1 MQLDIINFDGK
12 KVGSVELTD
21 SIFGV
26 EPRADILHR
35 VVTWQRAKQRAG
47 THAVKSVSDVAG
59 SGKKA
64 FKQKKTGNARQGER
78 YNVHM
83 RGGGVV
89 HGPVV
94 RDHSIDLPKKIRSLG
109 LKMALSSKA
118 QDGSLVIIDSEKLAA
133 AKTNTFAKQLKKLDI
148 ASALFVGAAELDE
161 NFKKSAANIANIDVL
176 PTMGLNVL
184 DILKHEKLV
193 LTADAVKA
201 VEARLAYYIRI
212 EGKQNGRKNS

>member
-1 MQLDIINFDGK
+1 MQVNVINFDGK
-12 KVGSVELTD
+12 AVGKIDLQD
-21 SIFGV
+21 SIFGLDA
-26 EPRADILHR
+26 RADILHR
-35 VVTWQRAKQRAG
+35 VVTWQRAKSRAG
-47 THAVKSVSDVAG
+47 THAVKTVSDVAG

-118 QDGSLVIIDSEKLAA
+118 KDNALVIVDSEKLSAVKTAA
-133 AKTNTFAKQLKKLDI
+133 FAKQLKKLEI
-148 ASALFVGAAELDE
+148 SSALFVGADALDE
-161 NFKKSAANIANIDVL
+161 NFKKSAANINNVDVL
-176 PTMGLNVL
+176 PTVGLNVL
-184 DILKHEKLV
+184 DILKHDKLV

-201 VEARLAYYIRI
+201 IEKRLGA
-212 EGKQNGRKNS
+212 

>member
-21 SIFGV
+21 GIFGL

-133 AKTNTFAKQLKKLDI
+133 AKTNAFAKQLKKLDI
-148 ASALFVGAAELDE
+148 ASALFVGATELDE

-201 VEARLAYYIRI
+201 VEARLA
-212 EGKQNGRKNS
+212 

>member
-1 MQLDIINFDGK
+1 MQIEVLNLDGK
-12 KVGSVELTD
+12 TVGKQELAD
-21 SIFGV
+21 VIFGI

-35 VVTWQRAKQRAG
+35 VVTWQRANARAG
-47 THAVKSVSDVAG
+47 THAVKTVSDVAG

-64 FKQKKTGNARQGER
+64 FKQKKTGNAREGEK

-109 LKMALSSKA
+109 LKMALSSKLK
-118 QDGSLVIIDSEKLAA
+118 DGSLIVIDSEKMSVV
-133 AKTNTFAKQLKKLDI
+133 KTNTLAKQLKKLNI
-148 ASALFVGAAELDE
+148 ASALFVGATTIDE
-161 NFKKSAANIANIDVL
+161 NFKKSVSNISNVDVL
-176 PTMGLNVL
+176 PTIGLNVL

-193 LTADAVKA
+193 LTADSVKA
-201 VEARLAYYIRI
+201 IEARLA
-212 EGKQNGRKNS
+212 

>member
-1 MQLDIINFDGK
+1 MQVNVINFDGK
-12 KVGSVELTD
+12 AVGKIDLQD
-21 SIFGV
+21 SIFGLDA
-26 EPRADILHR
+26 RADILHR
-35 VVTWQRAKQRAG
+35 VVTWQRAKSRAG
-47 THAVKSVSDVAG
+47 THAVKTVSDVAG

-118 QDGSLVIIDSEKLAA
+118 KEDALIIVDSEKMSA
-133 AKTNTFAKQLKKLDI
+133 AKTATFAKQLKKLNI
-148 ASALFVGAAELDE
+148 ASALFVGADKLDE
-161 NFKKSAANIANIDVL
+161 NFRKSAANINNVDVL
-176 PTMGLNVL
+176 PTIGLNVL
-184 DILKHEKLV
+184 DILNHDKLV

-201 VEARLAYYIRI
+201 IEARLGA
-212 EGKQNGRKNS
+212 

>member
-1 MQLDIINFDGK
+1 MQVNVINFDGK
-12 KVGSVELTD
+12 AVGKVDLQD
-21 SIFGV
+21 SIFGLDA
-26 EPRADILHR
+26 RADILHR
-35 VVTWQRAKQRAG
+35 VVTWQRAKSRAG
-47 THAVKSVSDVAG
+47 THAVKTVSDVAG

-94 RDHSIDLPKKIRSLG
+94 RDHSIDLPKKIRALG
-109 LKMALSSKA
+109 LKMALSSKLKE
-118 QDGSLVIIDSEKLAA
+118 DSLIVVDSEKLSA
-133 AKTNTFAKQLKKLDI
+133 AKTGAFTKQLKKLDI
-148 ASALFVGAAELDE
+148 ASALFVGGDTLDE
-161 NFKKSAANIANIDVL
+161 NFKKSAANIVNVDVL
-176 PTMGLNVL
+176 PTIGLNVL

-201 VEARLAYYIRI
+201 IEARLAA
-212 EGKQNGRKNS
+212 

>member
-1 MQLDIINFDGK
+1 MQANVINFDGK
-12 KVGSVELTD
+12 TVGKIELQD
-21 SIFGV
+21 SIFGLDA
-26 EPRADILHR
+26 RADILHR
-35 VVTWQRAKQRAG
+35 VVTWQRAKSRAG
-47 THAVKSVSDVAG
+47 THAVKTVSDVAG

-94 RDHSIDLPKKIRSLG
+94 RDHSIDLPKKIRALG

-118 QDGSLVIIDSEKLAA
+118 KDNALVIVDSEKLSV
-133 AKTNTFAKQLKKLDI
+133 AKTATFAKQLKKLEI
-148 ASALFVGAAELDE
+148 SSALFVGADALDE
-161 NFKKSAANIANIDVL
+161 NFKKSAANINNVDVL
-176 PTMGLNVL
+176 PTVGLNVL
-184 DILKHEKLV
+184 DILKHDKLV

-201 VEARLAYYIRI
+201 IEKRLG
-212 EGKQNGRKNS
+212 E

>member
-12 KVGSVELTD
+12 KVGSVELAD
-21 SIFGV
+21 SIFGL

-109 LKMALSSKA
+109 LKMALSSKVK
-118 QDGSLVIIDSEKLAA
+118 DGSLVVIDSEKLGA
-133 AKTNTFAKQLKKLDI
+133 AKTNAFAKQLKKLDI
-148 ASALFVGAAELDE
+148 ASALFVGATELDE

-176 PTMGLNVL
+176 PTIGLNVL
-184 DILKHEKLV
+184 DILKHDKLV

-201 VEARLAYYIRI
+201 VEARLA
-212 EGKQNGRKNS
+212 

>member
-1 MQLDIINFDGK
+1 MQVNIINFDGK
-12 KVGSVELTD
+12 AVGKIDLQD
-21 SIFGV
+21 SIFGLDA
-26 EPRADILHR
+26 RADILHR
-35 VVTWQRAKQRAG
+35 VVTWQRAKSRAG
-47 THAVKSVSDVAG
+47 THAVKTVSDVAG

-94 RDHSIDLPKKIRSLG
+94 RDHSIDLPKKIRALG

-118 QDGSLVIIDSEKLAA
+118 KEDSLIIIDSEKLKA
-133 AKTNTFAKQLKKLDI
+133 AKTNVFAKQLKKLGLE
-148 ASALFVGAAELDE
+148 SALFVGADALDE
-161 NFKKSAANIANIDVL
+161 NFKKSAANINNVDVL
-176 PTMGLNVL
+176 PVIGLNVL
-184 DILKHEKLV
+184 DILNHDKLV

-201 VEARLAYYIRI
+201 VEGRLGA
-212 EGKQNGRKNS
+212 

>member
-21 SIFGV
+21 GIFGL

-118 QDGSLVIIDSEKLAA
+118 QDGSFSVIHSETLAT
-133 AKTNTFAKQLKKLDI
+133 AKTGAFAKQLKKLEI
-148 ASALFVGAAELDE
+148 ASALFVGATELDE
-161 NFKKSAANIANIDVL
+161 NFVKSAANIANIDVL
-176 PTMGLNVL
+176 PTIGLNVL

-201 VEARLAYYIRI
+201 VEARLA
-212 EGKQNGRKNS
+212 

>member
-1 MQLDIINFDGK
+1 MQIDIINFDGK
-12 KVGSVELTD
+12 SVGKAELQD
-21 SIFGV
+21 SIFGI

-35 VVTWQRAKQRAG
+35 VVTWQRAKSRAG
-47 THAVKSVSDVAG
+47 THAVKTVSDVEG

-64 FKQKKTGNARQGER
+64 FKQKKTGNARQGEK

-94 RDHSIDLPKKIRSLG
+94 RDHSIDLPKKIRVLG
-109 LKMALSSKA
+109 LKMALSSKLA
-118 QDGSLVIIDSEKLAA
+118 DGSLIVIDSEKLPA
-133 AKTNTFAKQLKKLDI
+133 AKTGALAKQLKKLEL
-148 ASALFVGAAELDE
+148 ASALFVAADSMDE
-161 NFKKSAANIANIDVL
+161 NFKKSAANIANVDVL
-176 PTMGLNVL
+176 PTIGLNVL

-201 VEARLAYYIRI
+201 VEARL
-212 EGKQNGRKNS
+212 G

>member
-12 KVGSVELTD
+12 VVGKAELAD
-21 SIFGV
+21 SIFGLD
-26 EPRADILHR
+26 PRADILHR

-47 THAVKSVSDVAG
+47 THAVKTVSDVQG

-109 LKMALSSKA
+109 LKMALSSKIK
-118 QDGSLVIIDSEKLAA
+118 DGSLVVIDSEKLAA
-133 AKTNTFAKQLKKLDI
+133 AKTNAFAKQLKKLEI
-148 ASALFVGAAELDE
+148 VSALFVGAEQLDE

-201 VEARLAYYIRI
+201 IEARLA
-212 EGKQNGRKNS
+212 

>member
-1 MQLDIINFDGK
+1 MQANVINFDGK
-12 KVGSVELTD
+12 TVGKIELQD
-21 SIFGV
+21 SIFGLDA
-26 EPRADILHR
+26 RADVLHR
-35 VVTWQRAKQRAG
+35 VVTWQRAKARAG
-47 THAVKSVSDVAG
+47 THAVKTVSDVAG

-118 QDGSLVIIDSEKLAA
+118 KDNALVIVDSEKLSAVKTAA
-133 AKTNTFAKQLKKLDI
+133 FAKQLKKLEI
-148 ASALFVGAAELDE
+148 SSALFVGADALDE
-161 NFKKSAANIANIDVL
+161 NFKKSAANINNVDVL
-176 PTMGLNVL
+176 PTVGLNVL
-184 DILKHEKLV
+184 DILKHDKLV

-201 VEARLAYYIRI
+201 IEKRLGA
-212 EGKQNGRKNS
+212 

>member
-12 KVGSVELTD
+12 KVGSVELES
-21 SIFGV
+21 SIFGL

-35 VVTWQRAKQRAG
+35 VVTWQRAKSRAG
-47 THAVKSVSDVAG
+47 THAVKSVSEVAG

-94 RDHSIDLPKKIRSLG
+94 RDHAIDLQKKIRALG
-109 LKMALSSKA
+109 LKMALSSKVK
-118 QDGSLVIIDSEKLAA
+118 DGSLIVIDSEKLAE
-133 AKTNTFAKQLKKLDI
+133 AKTNAFAKQLKKLEI
-148 ASALFVGAAELDE
+148 ASALFVGATELDE
-161 NFKKSAANIANIDVL
+161 NFKKSASNIANIDAL
-176 PTMGLNVL
+176 PTIGLNVL
-184 DILKHEKLV
+184 DILKHDKLV
-193 LTADAVKA
+193 LTADAVKE
-201 VEARLAYYIRI
+201 VEARLA
-212 EGKQNGRKNS
+212 

>member
-1 MQLDIINFDGK
+1 MQVNVINFDGK
-12 KVGSVELTD
+12 AVGKIDLQD
-21 SIFGV
+21 SIFGLDA
-26 EPRADILHR
+26 RADILHR
-35 VVTWQRAKQRAG
+35 VVTWQRAKARAG
-47 THAVKSVSDVAG
+47 THAVKTVSDVAG

-109 LKMALSSKA
+109 LKMALSSKLKE
-118 QDGSLVIIDSEKLAA
+118 DSLIVVDSEKLSA
-133 AKTNTFAKQLKKLDI
+133 AKTGAFAKQLKKLNI
-148 ASALFVGAAELDE
+148 ASALFVGGDTLDE
-161 NFKKSAANIANIDVL
+161 NFKKSASNIVNVDVL
-176 PTMGLNVL
+176 PTIGLNVL

-201 VEARLAYYIRI
+201 IEARLAA
-212 EGKQNGRKNS
+212 

>member
-21 SIFGV
+21 SIFGI

-118 QDGSLVIIDSEKLAA
+118 KDGSLVIIDSEKLAA
-133 AKTNTFAKQLKKLDI
+133 AKTNAFAKQLKKLDI
-148 ASALFVGAAELDE
+148 ASALFVGATELDE
-161 NFKKSAANIANIDVL
+161 NFKKLAANIANIDVL
-176 PTMGLNVL
+176 PTIGLNVL

-201 VEARLAYYIRI
+201 VEARLA
-212 EGKQNGRKNS
+212 

>member
-1 MQLDIINFDGK
+1 MQANVINFDGK
-12 KVGSVELTD
+12 TVGKIELQD
-21 SIFGV
+21 SIFGLDA
-26 EPRADILHR
+26 RADVLHR
-35 VVTWQRAKQRAG
+35 VVTWQRAKARAG
-47 THAVKSVSDVAG
+47 THAVKTVSDVAG

-118 QDGSLVIIDSEKLAA
+118 KDNALVIVDSEKLSAVKTAA
-133 AKTNTFAKQLKKLDI
+133 FAKQLKKLEI
-148 ASALFVGAAELDE
+148 SSALFVGADALDE
-161 NFKKSAANIANIDVL
+161 NFKKSAANISNVDVL
-176 PTMGLNVL
+176 PTVGLNVL
-184 DILKHEKLV
+184 DILKHDKLV

-201 VEARLAYYIRI
+201 IEKRLGA
-212 EGKQNGRKNS
+212 

>member
-1 MQLDIINFDGK
+1 MQVDVINFDGK
-12 KVGSVELTD
+12 SVGKIELAD
-21 SIFGV
+21 QIFGIDA
-26 EPRADILHR
+26 RADILHR
-35 VVTWQRAKQRAG
+35 VVTWQRAKSRAG
-47 THAVKSVSDVAG
+47 THAVKTVSDVAG

-109 LKMALSSKA
+109 LKMALSSKVK
-118 QDGSLVIIDSEKLAA
+118 DGNLVVIDSEKLASVKTA
-133 AKTNTFAKQLKKLDI
+133 ALAKQLKKLDI
-148 ASALFVGAAELDE
+148 KSALFVGADALDE
-161 NFKKSAANIANIDVL
+161 NFRKSAANIANIDAL
-176 PTMGLNVL
+176 PTVGLNVL
-184 DILKHEKLV
+184 DILKHDKFV

-201 VEARLAYYIRI
+201 VEARLA
-212 EGKQNGRKNS
+212 

>member
-12 KVGSVELTD
+12 TVGNVELAD
-21 SIFGV
+21 AIFGL

-35 VVTWQRAKQRAG
+35 VVTWQRAKSRAG
-47 THAVKSVSDVAG
+47 THAVKTVSDVKG

-64 FKQKKTGNARQGER
+64 FKQKKTGNARQGEK

-109 LKMALSSKA
+109 LKMALSSKVK
-118 QDGSLVIIDSEKLAA
+118 DGSLVIIDSEKLAT
-133 AKTNTFAKQLKKLDI
+133 AKTGAFAKQLKKLDI
-148 ASALFVGAAELDE
+148 KSALFVGATELDE
-161 NFKKSAANIANIDVL
+161 NFKKSAANIANIDML
-176 PTMGLNVL
+176 PTIGLNVL

-201 VEARLAYYIRI
+201 VEARLA
-212 EGKQNGRKNS
+212 

>member
-12 KVGSVELTD
+12 VVGKADLAD
-21 SIFGV
+21 GIFGLD
-26 EPRADILHR
+26 PRADILHR

-47 THAVKSVSDVAG
+47 THAVKTVSDVQG

-94 RDHSIDLPKKIRSLG
+94 RDHSIDLPKKIRALG
-109 LKMALSSKA
+109 LKMALSSKIK
-118 QDGSLVIIDSEKLAA
+118 DGSLVIIDSEKLAA
-133 AKTNTFAKQLKKLDI
+133 AKTNAFAKQLKKLEI
-148 ASALFVGAAELDE
+148 VSALFVGADQLDE

-201 VEARLAYYIRI
+201 IEARLA
-212 EGKQNGRKNS
+212 

>member
-1 MQLDIINFDGK
+1 MQIDIINFDGK
-12 KVGSVELTD
+12 AVGKAELQD
-21 SIFGV
+21 SIFGL

-35 VVTWQRAKQRAG
+35 VVTWQRAKSRAG
-47 THAVKSVSDVAG
+47 THAVKTVSDVAG

-94 RDHSIDLPKKIRSLG
+94 RDHAIDLPKKIRNLG
-109 LKMALSSKA
+109 LKMALSSKVK
-118 QDGSLVIIDSEKLAA
+118 DGSLMVIDSEKLKA
-133 AKTNTFAKQLKKLDI
+133 AKTAAFAKQLKKLNI
-148 ASALFVGAAELDE
+148 ESALFVGGDNLDE
-161 NFKKSAANIANIDVL
+161 NFKKSTANIEKIDVL
-176 PTMGLNVL
+176 PTIGLNVL

-201 VEARLAYYIRI
+201 VEARLA
-212 EGKQNGRKNS
+212 

>member
-12 KVGSVELTD
+12 AVGKVELQD
-21 SIFGV
+21 SIFGL

-35 VVTWQRAKQRAG
+35 VVTWQRAKSRAG
-47 THAVKSVSDVAG
+47 THAVKTVSDVAG

-94 RDHSIDLPKKIRSLG
+94 RDHAIDLPKKIRALG
-109 LKMALSSKA
+109 LKMALSSKVK
-118 QDGSLVIIDSEKLAA
+118 DGSLVVIDSEKLKA
-133 AKTNTFAKQLKKLDI
+133 AKTGALAKQLKKMNI
-148 ASALFVGAAELDE
+148 ESALFVGGEGLDE
-161 NFKKSAANIANIDVL
+161 NFKKSVANIANVDAL
-176 PTMGLNVL
+176 PTIGLNVL

-201 VEARLAYYIRI
+201 VEARLA
-212 EGKQNGRKNS
+212 

>member
-1 MQLDIINFDGK
+1 MQVNVINFDGK
-12 KVGSVELTD
+12 SVGKADLSD
-21 SIFGV
+21 AIFGI

-35 VVTWQRAKQRAG
+35 VVTWQRSNARAG
-47 THAVKSVSDVAG
+47 THKVKTVSDVQG

-64 FKQKKTGNARQGER
+64 IKQKKTGNARQGER

-89 HGPVV
+89 HGPVL
-94 RDHSIDLPKKIRSLG
+94 RDHQIDLPKKIRSLG

-118 QDGSLVIIDSEKLAA
+118 KDGSLIVIDSEKMSG
-133 AKTNTFAKQLKKLDI
+133 AKTGAFAKQLQRLEIK
-148 ASALFVGAAELDE
+148 SALFVGATDIDA

-176 PTMGLNVL
+176 PTIGLNVL

-193 LTADAVKA
+193 LTSDAVKA
-201 VEARLAYYIRI
+201 VEARL
-212 EGKQNGRKNS
+212 G

>member
-21 SIFGV
+21 SIFGI

-47 THAVKSVSDVAG
+47 THAVKTVSDVAG

-133 AKTNTFAKQLKKLDI
+133 AKTNAFAKQLKKLDI
-148 ASALFVGAAELDE
+148 ASALFVGATELDE

-176 PTMGLNVL
+176 PTIGLNVL

-201 VEARLAYYIRI
+201 VEARLA
-212 EGKQNGRKNS
+212 

>member
-47 THAVKSVSDVAG
+47 THAVKTVSDVAG

-133 AKTNTFAKQLKKLDI
+133 AKTNAFAKQLKKLDI
-148 ASALFVGAAELDE
+148 ASALFVGATELDE

-201 VEARLAYYIRI
+201 VEARLA
-212 EGKQNGRKNS
+212 

>member
-201 VEARLAYYIRI
+201 VEARLA
-212 EGKQNGRKNS
+212 

>member
-12 KVGSVELTD
+12 KVGSVELAD

-47 THAVKSVSDVAG
+47 THAVKTVSDVAG

-118 QDGSLVIIDSEKLAA
+118 QDGSLVVIDSEKLPA
-133 AKTNTFAKQLKKLDI
+133 AKTNAFAKQLKKLDI
-148 ASALFVGAAELDE
+148 ASALFVGATELDE
-161 NFKKSAANIANIDVL
+161 NFRKSAANIANIDVL
-176 PTMGLNVL
+176 PTIGLNVL
-184 DILKHEKLV
+184 DILKHEKLI

-201 VEARLAYYIRI
+201 VEARLA
-212 EGKQNGRKNS
+212 